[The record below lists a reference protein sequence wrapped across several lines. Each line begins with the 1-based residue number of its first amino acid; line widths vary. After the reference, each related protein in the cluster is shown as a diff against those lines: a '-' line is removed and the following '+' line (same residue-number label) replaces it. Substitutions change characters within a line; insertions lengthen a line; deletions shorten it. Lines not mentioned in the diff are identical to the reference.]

1 MGNHDKY
8 EETWVDEFG
17 VELLPTLSIDILAR
31 PGVVDSQPSIANPSL
46 GSTPIIP
53 TTLTATRPTVSH
65 ADFVTS
71 KWYKDDVEIL
81 GATGVG
87 LDVTELGVYK
97 YEEVWVDEYGIN
109 CYQVSFPL
117 SMLMPVV
124 LMFNQIFQIQ
134 NGGYIPTTLTVT
146 RPTVS
151 NADFSESKW
160 YKDGTLITETYS
172 PQTSSIV
179 NVVDKS
185 VVGGSWNTPPVDHP
199 SAWTVFDVA
208 SSPSTMVAVG
218 IVNHGSWS
226 SGTGDSV
233 DANKKII
240 YSNDGVNWNFIYGY
254 HWKSSRN
261 TPGYPSWRD
270 LEHVVYSSYHNR
282 FVTVCR
288 GDIGHITGHRSAD
301 LIHYSSNGSSWSQA
315 SAPGGYQLFSLAV
328 SSGGQFVATGRGDG
342 PLFNLIQ
349 MVRVGLRAE
358 AWRNQ

>member
-1 MGNHDKY
+1 MDPYKY

-31 PGVVDSQPSIANPSL
+31 PGVVDSQPSIANPQD

-97 YEEVWVDEYGIN
+97 YEEVWVDEYGT
-109 CYQVSFPL
+109 QLLPSFI
-117 SMLMPVV
+117 SVV
-124 LMFNQIFQIQ
+124 HADAGSIDVQPNISDS

-185 VVGGSWNTPPVDHP
+185 VVGGSWNTHTPPVDHP

-240 YSNDGVNWNFIYGY
+240 YSNDGVNWNFASTDLSLEIIQETRLVIQVG
-254 HWKSSRN
+254 R
-261 TPGYPSWRD
+261 TP
-270 LEHVVYSSYHNR
+270 EHVVYSSYHNR

-342 PLFNLIQ
+342 PI
-349 MVRVGLRAE
+349 V
-358 AWRNQ
+358 

>member
-1 MGNHDKY
+1 MKQPKWTTYKYEETWADDLGTQLFPSTTMFVSARDGSIDSQPTIDSSNGTYYPTTLTATRPTVSHAVFSGSKWYKNGVAIPGSTAANLVLQATEMATYKY

-31 PGVVDSQPSIANPSL
+31 PGVVDSQPSITNPQA

-97 YEEVWVDEYGIN
+97 YEEVWVDEYGT
-109 CYQVSFPL
+109 QLLPSFI
-117 SMLMPVV
+117 SVV
-124 LMFNQIFQIQ
+124 HADAGSIDVQPNISDS
-134 NGGYIPTTLTVT
+134 NGGYIPATLTVT

-185 VVGGSWNTPPVDHP
+185 IVGGSWNTHTPSVDHP

-218 IVNHGSWS
+218 
-226 SGTGDSV
+226 
-233 DANKKII
+233 
-240 YSNDGVNWNFIYGY
+240 
-254 HWKSSRN
+254 
-261 TPGYPSWRD
+261 
-270 LEHVVYSSYHNR
+270 
-282 FVTVCR
+282 
-288 GDIGHITGHRSAD
+288 
-301 LIHYSSNGSSWSQA
+301 
-315 SAPGGYQLFSLAV
+315 
-328 SSGGQFVATGRGDG
+328 GR
-342 PLFNLIQ
+342 
-349 MVRVGLRAE
+349 
-358 AWRNQ
+358 